1 MRSRGRRELE
11 PVETLYR
18 VVKTRDSLK
27 EGEDAAAGLLYEA
40 MQRATEGELGEFRG
54 GTAQFYEIYRQLRSP
69 QRLEL
74 VVDKAEQ

>member
-27 EGEDAAAGLLYEA
+27 EGEDAAAGSLYEA

-54 GTAQFYEIYRQLRSP
+54 GTA
-69 QRLEL
+69 
-74 VVDKAEQ
+74 